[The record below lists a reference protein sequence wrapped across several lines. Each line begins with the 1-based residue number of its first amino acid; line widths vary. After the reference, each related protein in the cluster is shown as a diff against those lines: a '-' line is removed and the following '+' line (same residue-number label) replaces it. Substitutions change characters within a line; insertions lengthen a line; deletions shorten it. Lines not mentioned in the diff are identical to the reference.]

1 MHIADSLTHSLNN
14 FLCRQNKANLPF
26 WASLRRPHSVVC
38 LHLETLWAFL
48 WCQLREKKVIF
59 DVWLGEWCQKVTL
72 GKSLAD
78 NFSTVKFSLTFLIWL
93 TIMSTSVL
101 EYPCVYLDITQ
112 WNFFGLF
119 TWLLI
124 IFFIKKWWKF
134 GQHPTQIYSISWVTF
149 EWSRANENLI
159 THLTQVRVLF
169 FFQWSEQFWKA
180 QLKKDKNLIQRNLLT
195 IKNILSIV

>member
-1 MHIADSLTHSLNN
+1 MHTADSLTHSLNN

-101 EYPCVYLDITQ
+101 EYPCVYLDIHYAMKFFWVVYVTFD
-112 WNFFGLF
+112 NFFHQKMVKIWSTLQRKF
-119 TWLLI
+119 IAFPELLLN
-124 IFFIKKWWKF
+124 
-134 GQHPTQIYSISWVTF
+134 G
-149 EWSRANENLI
+149 
-159 THLTQVRVLF
+159 RV
-169 FFQWSEQFWKA
+169 QTK
-180 QLKKDKNLIQRNLLT
+180 T
-195 IKNILSIV
+195 